1 MALDRVDKA
10 RSAVSTFMRAEVLA
24 ARLEAMA
31 RAEPEVGNLW
41 CSEIAL
47 AEAVASTGL
56 EGIRISEGDL
66 LPRIAQNGSQDA
78 DPTGAE
84 LALSLIGY

>member
-1 MALDRVDKA
+1 M
-10 RSAVSTFMRAEVLA
+10 
-24 ARLEAMA
+24 
-31 RAEPEVGNLW
+31 
-41 CSEIAL
+41 
-47 AEAVASTGL
+47 AEAVASAGL

>member
-1 MALDRVDKA
+1 M
-10 RSAVSTFMRAEVLA
+10 
-24 ARLEAMA
+24 
-31 RAEPEVGNLW
+31 
-41 CSEIAL
+41 
-47 AEAVASTGL
+47 AEAEASAGL